1 MEVTKLNRI
10 KVDPSMKF
18 ITNPILFPSENTAG
32 IIYIKPGNLT
42 CVEEVKL
49 ITKFLNNYNL
59 QEMKGSLITLYK
71 NGIIKIRGSK
81 MSDG

>member
-1 MEVTKLNRI
+1 
-10 KVDPSMKF
+10 MKF

-42 CVEEVKL
+42 YVEEVKL

-81 MSDG
+81 ISDG